1 MTSGRFAYPKKGT
14 WCGKNW
20 LGSGMINTRTMALL
34 KQPRAFYDVDGKIG
48 KWDCWCGPAVSKLV
62 AVSHLPFYIDTG
74 ACENGPQPAWRRRPG
89 KHWEQTE
96 GTSPQM
102 VYRDPGTSDSPQRQL
117 PRMVPRIYQQKV
129 RKSTLRRGHRCFFE
143 AILSVTTAL
152 LLSLLRKTLGVSCWW
167 GYLTLKNK
175 GLLLASVPQRTFNIR
190 ET

>member
-129 RKSTLRRGHRCFFE
+129 RKSTHRRGHRCFFE
-143 AILSVTTAL
+143 AILSVTIAVSSEKNSCCVL
-152 LLSLLRKTLGVSCWW
+152 LM
-167 GYLTLKNK
+167 
-175 GLLLASVPQRTFNIR
+175 GLFESMDS
-190 ET
+190 